1 MRRVETGEHHS
12 GEVPLDL
19 FQGAVFKE
27 KRYLERALEIALKGL
42 EGLRISRDEPIR
54 ICSGYV
60 LSRIREELK
69 ERGYEIVP
77 VKIAGPTQALA
88 EREFKRSL
96 VRLGVGD
103 EETVSGMRSFD
114 AFLDWVLEDLAN
126 RERFVKTGWSSWPRL
141 RGQGCSR

>member
-19 FQGAVFKE
+19 FQGAAFKE
-27 KRYLERALEIALKGL
+27 KRYLEKALEIALKGL
-42 EGLRISRDEPIR
+42 EGLRISRREPIH

-60 LSRIREELK
+60 LSRIRDELK

-114 AFLDWVLEDLAN
+114 AFLDWVMEDLAN

-141 RGQGCSR
+141 RRQGYSR